1 MIGWVEVVWP
11 VVAGTCL
18 ALALICLLIWTLQPS
33 RLGYL
38 LFFVSAASVTVFA
51 GFELFMMKTA
61 SPEHYAAAL
70 RWAVLPIVALVF
82 SLLGFVLFYLRSGRW
97 WLAAAA
103 CVVRVAGLFPNF
115 TTGVNLYFQHV
126 SAMLPLSIWGGD
138 TVYAP
143 IGTVNPWVYTERFG
157 NLLLIVFMADAS
169 LTLWRRRDPDSRR
182 RALGLGTSMVVF
194 LGVASIFGI
203 LVNSNIIHSPYFF
216 SPMFL
221 VVLVAMAYELGWD
234 VFTAARLSDRLQVS
248 EENLRESER
257 RLQLAATAAEL
268 GLWEWDVPRDRIWM
282 TGGTRAMFG
291 YAPDEEV
298 GLARFLAALHRED
311 RDAVQRE
318 VRGRMLHGGSEFEQD
333 FRVALP
339 NQQIRWVRVRGRI
352 ERDAAGRAVRIRGV
366 SHDVSARR
374 HADERFRALVEA
386 APTAMLVVDSS
397 GRIARANGRAALMF
411 GYERGALPGMSID
424 ALIPPGLQPA
434 QEALLDAP
442 ASDAKRDAETAR
454 EFIALRKDGT
464 AIAVE
469 ANFSALPG
477 EEGPLTLASVL
488 DISQRKASE
497 LEASRQRDQ
506 LARVARVAMLG
517 ELSGALAHEL
527 NQPLSA
533 ILGNAQAAQRF
544 LMREPPQVDTVREI
558 LADIV
563 GSGRRAA
570 EVIARVRSLIR
581 NDEPPQH
588 ALDPDQLVAEVLALM
603 RNDLAAREVVVRT
616 ELAADLPRLRGDRV
630 QLQQLLLNLLF
641 NACDAMADAP
651 APHVILIDTVQSG
664 PGRIL
669 IRIKD
674 AGPGILD
681 GELERI
687 FEPFVTT
694 KRDGLGLG
702 LALCRTIVRAHDGR
716 IWAGN
721 HPDGGAILH
730 VELPAPR
737 A

>member
-1 MIGWVEVVWP
+1 
-11 VVAGTCL
+11 
-18 ALALICLLIWTLQPS
+18 
-33 RLGYL
+33 
-38 LFFVSAASVTVFA
+38 
-51 GFELFMMKTA
+51 
-61 SPEHYAAAL
+61 
-70 RWAVLPIVALVF
+70 
-82 SLLGFVLFYLRSGRW
+82 
-97 WLAAAA
+97 
-103 CVVRVAGLFPNF
+103 
-115 TTGVNLYFQHV
+115 
-126 SAMLPLSIWGGD
+126 
-138 TVYAP
+138 
-143 IGTVNPWVYTERFG
+143 
-157 NLLLIVFMADAS
+157 
-169 LTLWRRRDPDSRR
+169 
-182 RALGLGTSMVVF
+182 
-194 LGVASIFGI
+194 
-203 LVNSNIIHSPYFF
+203 
-216 SPMFL
+216 
-221 VVLVAMAYELGWD
+221 
-234 VFTAARLSDRLQVS
+234 
-248 EENLRESER
+248 
-257 RLQLAATAAEL
+257 
-268 GLWEWDVPRDRIWM
+268 
-282 TGGTRAMFG
+282 
-291 YAPDEEV
+291 
-298 GLARFLAALHRED
+298 
-311 RDAVQRE
+311 
-318 VRGRMLHGGSEFEQD
+318 
-333 FRVALP
+333 
-339 NQQIRWVRVRGRI
+339 
-352 ERDAAGRAVRIRGV
+352 
-366 SHDVSARR
+366 
-374 HADERFRALVEA
+374 
-386 APTAMLVVDSS
+386 
-397 GRIARANGRAALMF
+397 
-411 GYERGALPGMSID
+411 
-424 ALIPPGLQPA
+424 
-434 QEALLDAP
+434 
-442 ASDAKRDAETAR
+442 
-454 EFIALRKDGT
+454 
-464 AIAVE
+464 
-469 ANFSALPG
+469 
-477 EEGPLTLASVL
+477 LTLASVL

-630 QLQQLLLNLLF
+630 QLQQLLLNLLL

-651 APHVILIDTVQSG
+651 APRVILIDTVQSG